1 MTTQVYQIT
10 EEQAQFLSTQFYDFA
25 SMFGPRQHNG
35 IWFISQEEVTNNRNV
50 NITWL
55 NELELIEI
63 DLTEDTEN

>member
-10 EEQAQFLSTQFYDFA
+10 EEQAQFLSTQFYDFC
-25 SMFGPRQHNG
+25 SMFNPRKHNH

-55 NELELIEI
+55 NDLELIEI
-63 DLTEDTEN
+63 ELTEDTEN